1 MAQVSYKQGDVIFRQ
16 GDFGNTMYE
25 VRDGSVGIYLNYGE
39 ASEKKL
45 TEVKRSQI
53 FGEMAIIEVY
63 PRSATAVALSD
74 VTVEEVTAA
83 DVNTY
88 FSGSPEK
95 LLAIMRG
102 QTRRLR
108 ELTADY
114 EEVCKTIAEW
124 KAKDDDGEQKGGLM
138 GALKK
143 FAAIFNESMKYMGSS
158 SAGLYYS
165 PTTIAML

>member
-63 PRSATAVALSD
+63 PRSATA
-74 VTVEEVTAA
+74 EEVTVA
-83 DVNTY
+83 DLQSY
-88 FSGSPEK
+88 FERSPEK
-95 LLAIMRG
+95 LIGIMRL
-102 QTRRLR
+102 QSRRLR
-108 ELTADY
+108 ELTDDY
-114 EEVCKTIAEW
+114 MAVCATIKEW
-124 KAKDDDGEQKGGLM
+124 QDKDDQGGKKSEGLL
-138 GALKK
+138 GSLKK
-143 FAAIFNESMKYMGSS
+143 FAAVFAESMKYANTAN
-158 SAGLYYS
+158 AGMYLYG
-165 PTTIAML
+165 PTMMI

>member
-25 VRDGSVGIYLNYGE
+25 VRDGKVGIYLNYGE

-74 VTVEEVTAA
+74 VTAEEVTVA
-83 DVNTY
+83 DLQSY
-88 FSGSPEK
+88 FERSPEK
-95 LLAIMRG
+95 LIGIMRL
-102 QTRRLR
+102 QSRRLR
-108 ELTADY
+108 ELTDDY
-114 EEVCKTIAEW
+114 MAVCATIKEW
-124 KAKDDDGEQKGGLM
+124 QDKDDQGGKKSEGLL
-138 GALKK
+138 GSLKK
-143 FAAIFNESMKYMGSS
+143 FAAVFAESMKYANTAN
-158 SAGLYYS
+158 AGMYLYG
-165 PTTIAML
+165 PTMMI